1 MQYIAAPRR
10 RTAAIS
16 GHLGSTKTKGR
27 GSPRLWKPCRF
38 TVLEMC
44 LSISIYLMSNTCLQ
58 TWKIKDKCV
67 CICRQHGHEINLRWF
82 VVHIAHVAYES
93 SNMHVHQSSQIS
105 GQGKTCT
112 DYWEYMFKKTIA
124 QSNHSKYCV
133 FYYICTTFFLFP
145 SLSLS
150 PSPRLS
156 HIHNYHSKSSGN
168 QNEYTTSHS
177 RWSSWLCSKVWR
189 VLSWSESHPFSLFS
203 PTARPKMP
211 RQSRN
216 LRLADVWPV
225 STIFGKCVLVIV
237 SYLN

>member
-1 MQYIAAPRR
+1 
-10 RTAAIS
+10 
-16 GHLGSTKTKGR
+16 
-27 GSPRLWKPCRF
+27 
-38 TVLEMC
+38 
-44 LSISIYLMSNTCLQ
+44 MSNTCLQ
-58 TWKIKDKCV
+58 TWKIKD
-67 CICRQHGHEINLRWF
+67 ICRQYGHEINLRWF
-82 VVHIAHVAYES
+82 VVHSAHVAYES

-112 DYWEYMFKKTIA
+112 DYWEYMFKKTVA

-133 FYYICTTFFLFP
+133 FYLNMYNLFSLP
-145 SLSLS
+145 LSLSLS
-150 PSPRLS
+150 ISTVITHP
-156 HIHNYHSKSSGN
+156 YHSKSSGN
-168 QNEYTTSHS
+168 HNEYTTSHS

-189 VLSWSESHPFSLFS
+189 VLSWSESYPFSLFS